1 MTGAAVVETAFATGA
16 TVFVTGAVA
25 EDVVVEAGAEV
36 VETAF
41 ATGAVAE
48 DVVVEAGAVVVETAF
63 ATGAVAEDVVLE
75 AGAAVVVTA
84 FATGAVCRSRRR
96 VEAGAVVV
104 EVEAGAVDVEVGAE
118 GVVAVTGATADETTP
133 VALETSDELSA
144 ADALAVQ
151 SAPTPKARM
160 LTAIATTNLRRAHGT
175 IILNIPLLVGVKPE
189 SRWGNFYPSLR
200 VPAAVYALL
209 PPRSVTL
216 LRGYLRNSRFTFVD
230 TKRDPS
236 REWLRL
242 ELRPDWGDLWLVS
255 PWPAAR
261 LPVALR
267 PGFKHP
273 VRKVCFLAL
282 LSWVACSF
290 VGHVVCYEGDV
301 E

>member
-1 MTGAAVVETAFATGA
+1 MVEAGAAVVETVCVTAA
-16 TVFVTGAVA
+16 TVCVTGAVA
-25 EDVVVEAGAEV
+25 EDVVVEAGA
-36 VETAF
+36 A
-41 ATGAVAE
+41 
-48 DVVVEAGAVVVETAF
+48 
-63 ATGAVAEDVVLE
+63 
-75 AGAAVVVTA
+75 
-84 FATGAVCRSRRR
+84 
-96 VEAGAVVV
+96 VV

-118 GVVAVTGATADETTP
+118 GVVAVTGATADETAP

-189 SRWGNFYPSLR
+189 SRWGNFYPSLAFQR
-200 VPAAVYALL
+200 RSTRLL
-209 PPRSVTL
+209 HTPVRS
-216 LRGYLRNSRFTFVD
+216 RCCAD
-230 TKRDPS
+230 TYETADHVCRHKRDPS

-242 ELRPDWGDLWLVS
+242 ELHPGCGDLWLVS
-255 PWPAAR
+255 PRPAAR

-282 LSWVACSF
+282 LSWVACNF
-290 VGHVVCYEGDV
+290 EGHVVCCEGDV
-301 E
+301 G